1 VSETT
6 PSAVTW
12 GKAASVIVVEV
23 VTLLALFA
31 LQRAFTS

>member
-1 VSETT
+1 MNDTERSV
-6 PSAVTW
+6 VTW
-12 GKAASVIVVEV
+12 GSAARVILVEV